1 MRIEMKHE
9 AELEKRKGLT
19 GRTILA
25 FIWLFASFVV
35 SILLAIWLLI
45 GDIIGTRFFYQ
56 DLGISDTVSEV
67 VLIVAVAFI
76 IFLLIQLI
84 VLIGY
89 AAFSPKA
96 KMRTGTPSAYS
107 SNPDPYDQT
116 YDGR

>member
-25 FIWLFASFVV
+25 FVWLFASFAV
-35 SILLAIWLLI
+35 SILVASWLLI
-45 GDIIGTRFFYQ
+45 GDIIGTKFFYQ
-56 DLGISDTVSEV
+56 DLGIPDTVSEV
-67 VLIVAVAFI
+67 VLILAVALI
-76 IFLLIQLI
+76 IYLIIQLF